1 MGLSLF
7 PLTDRAISEGVF
19 WGICD
24 LSTILGILSADGQSC
39 GPVSLFG
46 MRCLAWKP
54 AGSWVELCLGVRMD
68 TQVREEMVDLWL
80 KFFFQLSMV
89 LKLALLSGFP
99 VILLYFNFLKSK
111 NNSTQKKQKR
121 MKSKCVGFSVVFQ
134 TL

>member
-68 TQVREEMVDLWL
+68 TYTYITTVNSLVWISNT
-80 KFFFQLSMV
+80 KNKVIST
-89 LKLALLSGFP
+89 KLGS
-99 VILLYFNFLKSK
+99 LKS
-111 NNSTQKKQKR
+111 
-121 MKSKCVGFSVVFQ
+121 
-134 TL
+134 